1 MSNLAKDSSF
11 DIVSVVD
18 MQEVNNAVNQANKE
32 IAQRYDFKNSKS
44 EITIDD
50 QNLKIISDN
59 QYKLESVIDILQ
71 TKLIKRNVSIKNLEY
86 GKVEEASGGTVRQT
100 IKIKQGIETEKA
112 KGIVKVIKDTKIKVQ
127 AQIMGE
133 QIRVTGK
140 NKDDLQEV
148 LHLLKEKDFGI
159 ELTFTNYR

>member
-1 MSNLAKDSSF
+1 MGKLAKDSSF

-44 EITIDD
+44 EITVDEE
-50 QNLKIISDN
+50 NLKIISDN
-59 QYKLESVIDILQ
+59 QYKLESVIDIFQ

-86 GKVEEASGGTVRQT
+86 GKIEEASGGTVRQI
-100 IKIKQGIETEKA
+100 IKIKQGIESEKA
-112 KGIVKVIKDTKIKVQ
+112 KEIVKVIKDTKIKVQ
-127 AQIMGE
+127 AQIMGD
-133 QIRVTGK
+133 QVRVTGK

-148 LHLLKEKDFGI
+148 LHLLKEKDFDI
-159 ELTFTNYR
+159 ELSFTNYR

>member
-1 MSNLAKDSSF
+1 MDKLAKDSSF

-44 EITIDD
+44 EITVDEE
-50 QNLKIISDN
+50 NLKIISDN

-86 GKVEEASGGTVRQT
+86 GKIEEASGGTVRQI
-100 IKIKQGIETEKA
+100 IKIKQGIESEKA
-112 KGIVKVIKDTKIKVQ
+112 KEIVKVIKDTKIKVQ
-127 AQIMGE
+127 AQIMGD
-133 QIRVTGK
+133 QVRVTGK
-140 NKDDLQEV
+140 NKDDLQEI

-159 ELTFTNYR
+159 ELSFTNYR

>member
-1 MSNLAKDSSF
+1 
-11 DIVSVVD
+11 

-32 IAQRYDFKNSKS
+32 IVQRYDFKNSKS
-44 EITIDD
+44 EITFDNE
-50 QNLKIISDN
+50 NLKIISDD

-86 GKVEEASGGTVRQT
+86 GKVEEASGGTVRQI

-112 KGIVKVIKDTKIKVQ
+112 KEIVKVIKETKIKVQ

-133 QIRVTGK
+133 QVRVTGK

-148 LHLLKEKDFGI
+148 LQLLKEKDFGI
-159 ELTFTNYR
+159 ELQFTNYR

>member
-1 MSNLAKDSSF
+1 MAKDSSF

-44 EITIDD
+44 EITVDEE
-50 QNLKIISDN
+50 NLKIISDN

-86 GKVEEASGGTVRQT
+86 GKIEEASGGTVRQI
-100 IKIKQGIETEKA
+100 IKIKQGIESEKA
-112 KGIVKVIKDTKIKVQ
+112 KEIVKVIKDTKIKVQ
-127 AQIMGE
+127 AQIMGD
-133 QIRVTGK
+133 QVRVTGK
-140 NKDDLQEV
+140 NKDDLQEI

-159 ELTFTNYR
+159 ELSFTNYR

>member
-1 MSNLAKDSSF
+1 MNKLAKDSSF

-44 EITIDD
+44 EITIDNE
-50 QNLKIISDN
+50 NLKIISDN

-86 GKVEEASGGTVRQT
+86 GKIEEASGGTVRQ
-100 IKIKQGIETEKA
+100 IINIKQGVETEKA
-112 KGIVKVIKDTKIKVQ
+112 KEIVKAIKETKIKVQ
-127 AQIMGE
+127 AQIMGD
-133 QIRVTGK
+133 QVRVTGK

-148 LHLLKEKDFGI
+148 LHLLKANDFGI
-159 ELTFTNYR
+159 ELQFTNYR

>member
-11 DIVSVVD
+11 DVVSVVD
-18 MQEVNNAVNQANKE
+18 MQEVNNAVNQTNKE

-44 EITIDD
+44 EISIDD
-50 QNLKIISDN
+50 ENLKVLSDN

-86 GKVEEASGGTVRQT
+86 GKVEEASGGTVRQV

-112 KGIVKVIKDTKIKVQ
+112 KDIVKTIKETKVKVQ
-127 AQIMGE
+127 AQIMGD
-133 QIRVTGK
+133 QVRVTGK
-140 NKDDLQEV
+140 NKDDLQEI
-148 LHLLKEKDFGI
+148 LHILKEKDFGL
-159 ELTFTNYR
+159 ELQFTNYR